1 MIKISFLIAIL
12 TLHCANILAE
22 KTITCE
28 VKEVDGH
35 RECLFSGVTIG
46 ANETVSTIKTDPEDT
61 DAETITKVQ
70 FSESSIHSI
79 PAELFEK
86 FPNLQGLSA
95 NEQEIREIKAD
106 TFKNAKKLEQVDLE
120 KNLFGVLDVDTFKGN
135 FLW

>member
-28 VKEVDGH
+28 VKEVDDG
-35 RECLFSGVTIG
+35 RTCLFSGVTIG
-46 ANETVSTIKTDPEDT
+46 ADETVSTIKTDPGAT
-61 DAETITKVQ
+61 DADTITKVQ

-79 PAELFEK
+79 QAELFEK

-95 NEQEIREIKAD
+95 NEQGIREIKAG
-106 TFKNAKKLEQVDLE
+106 TFKNAKKLEQVDLDR
-120 KNLFGVLDVDTFKGN
+120 NFLITLDVDTFRGK
-135 FLW
+135 